1 MKDYN
6 KLKEYILTKQH
17 RTLRRKVKD
26 DLPAIYA
33 AEGLSAEERMTRRFE
48 YLCAHETPIVLAD
61 ERIAFLRTL
70 CDVPHIYTEEEFAA
84 LKSEKRLHELG
95 FHSNVTPD
103 YEKLLRHG
111 LLYFRDSTDGY
122 GARSV
127 DALISLC
134 DRYVIEAK
142 RVGNDEVAA
151 TIERVSRYGA
161 TSFLEA
167 LQLFRIIHFAI
178 WLEGNYHVTV
188 GRFDKYMYP
197 YFKADLDSGKITLDE
212 AAMLVEEF
220 FLSFNRDSD
229 LYPGVQQ
236 GDNGQSLVLGGK
248 DENGREIFNELSRL
262 CLEAS
267 GRLMVIDP
275 KINLRVS
282 KDTPLEVFKL
292 GTELTKKGL
301 GFPQYTNDDVAIP
314 ALIALGYAPEDAAN
328 YGMAACWELIV
339 AGVGMDTAN
348 IGALSFAQ
356 IVDKALHEDLAVCS
370 SMEEFN
376 SAVRAQINKEID
388 LLCKSTEGLWFIPS
402 PFLRIC
408 MNENPD
414 GSYKYNNFGFHGT
427 GACTA
432 ADSLAAI
439 EKYIFEEKS
448 LTPDELIAAV
458 DSDFADK
465 PELLHKLRY
474 ETVKVGQ
481 NEDYA
486 DKYLCMLLDFFADSL
501 EGRKNHLGGVFRAGT
516 GSAMFYLQHVEN
528 IGASPDGRRR
538 GESLGANFSVS
549 LFAKTGGP
557 LSVISS
563 LTKPN
568 LKRVINGGP
577 VTLEFASGIWSAE
590 DSIEKFS
597 KFIKSYIA
605 MGGHQIQL
613 NSVDLETL
621 KRAQEHPEDYERLVV
636 RIWGWSAYFTALDK
650 CYQDHVMQRQI
661 YSM

>member
-1 MKDYN
+1 MKNYQA
-6 KLKEYILTKQH
+6 LKEYILTKKH
-17 RTLRRKVKD
+17 RAYRRAVD
-26 DLPAIYA
+26 VDLA
-33 AEGLSAEERMTRRFE
+33 AEYSALGLSAEERMTRRFE
-48 YLCAHETPIVLAD
+48 YLCENETPVILPD

-70 CDVPHIYTEEEFAA
+70 TDIPHIYTEEEFAE
-84 LKSEKRLHELG
+84 LGNKHRLHELG

-103 YEKLLRHG
+103 YSKLLQHG
-111 LLYFRDSTDGY
+111 LLYFRNSTDEY
-122 GARSV
+122 GARDI
-127 DALISLC
+127 DALIGLC
-134 DRYVIEAK
+134 DRYTAEA
-142 RVGNDEVAA
+142 RQVGNDEVAR

-167 LQLFRIIHFAI
+167 LQLFRIIHFAL

-197 YFKADLDSGKITLDE
+197 YFKADIDSGKLSLHE
-212 AAMLVEEF
+212 AALLVEEF

-248 DENGREIFNELSRL
+248 DENGNEVFNELSRL

-282 KDTPLEVFKL
+282 KDTPIEIFEL

-314 ALIALGYAPEDAAN
+314 ALIELGYEPADAAN
-328 YGMAACWELIV
+328 YGMAACWELITP
-339 AGVGMDTAN
+339 GVGMDTAN
-348 IGALSFAQ
+348 IDALSFVKM
-356 IVDKALHEDLAVCS
+356 IDKTLHEDFLACNT
-370 SMEEFN
+370 MDEFL
-376 SAVRAQINKEID
+376 SALKKQINAEVD
-388 LLCKSTEGLWFIPS
+388 TLCKNTDGLWFIPS

-427 GACTA
+427 GACSA
-432 ADSLAAI
+432 ADSLVAI
-439 EKYIFEEKS
+439 EKYVYNEKS
-448 LTPDELIAAV
+448 LTKEELLDAI
-458 DSDFADK
+458 DSDFANS

-474 ETVKVGQ
+474 ETAKVGQ
-481 NEDYA
+481 NDDDA
-486 DKYLCMLLDFFADSL
+486 DKYLCLLLDIFADSL
-501 EGRKNHLGGVFRAGT
+501 EGRTNCLGGRFRAGT
-516 GSAMFYLQHVEN
+516 GSAMFYLRHTDG
-528 IGASPDGRRR
+528 IGASPDGRRK
-538 GESLGANFSVS
+538 GESLGANFSTS

-563 LTKPN
+563 LTKPD
-568 LKRVINGGP
+568 LRRVINGGP

-590 DSIEKFS
+590 DSVQKFA
-597 KFIKSYIA
+597 KFIKTYIA

-613 NSVDLETL
+613 NSINLETL
-621 KRAQEHPEDYERLVV
+621 KKAQEHPEDYERLVV

-661 YSM
+661 YGI

>member
-1 MKDYN
+1 MKNYQA
-6 KLKEYILTKQH
+6 LKEYILTKKH
-17 RTLRRKVKD
+17 RAYRRAVD
-26 DLPAIYA
+26 VDLA
-33 AEGLSAEERMTRRFE
+33 AEYSALGLSAEERMTRRFE
-48 YLCAHETPIVLAD
+48 YLCKNETPVVLAD

-70 CDVPHIYTEEEFAA
+70 TDIPHIYTEEEFAE
-84 LKSEKRLHELG
+84 LGNNHRLHELG
-95 FHSNVTPD
+95 FHSNVTPN

-111 LLYFRDSTDGY
+111 LLYFRNSTDEY
-122 GARSV
+122 GSRDI

-134 DRYVIEAK
+134 DRYIAEAR
-142 RVGNDEVAA
+142 RVGNGDVAD
-151 TIERVSRYGA
+151 TLERVSRYGA

-167 LQLFRIIHFAI
+167 LQLFRIIHFAL

-197 YFKADLDSGKITLDE
+197 YFKADIDSGKLSLDE

-248 DENGREIFNELSRL
+248 DENGNEVFNELSRL

-282 KDTPLEVFKL
+282 KDTPIEIFEL

-301 GFPQYTNDDVAIP
+301 GFPQYTNDDIAIP
-314 ALIALGYAPEDAAN
+314 ALIELGYAPEDAAN

-348 IGALSFAQ
+348 IDALSFVKM
-356 IVDKALHEDLAVCS
+356 IDKTVHEDLLSAD
-370 SMEEFN
+370 SMDDLI
-376 SAVRAQINKEID
+376 AALKKQIEAEVD
-388 LLCKSTEGLWFIPS
+388 TLCKNTDGLWFIPS

-408 MNENPD
+408 MDENPD

-427 GACTA
+427 GVCSA

-439 EKYIFEEKS
+439 EKYVFGDKS
-448 LTPDELIAAV
+448 ISKQELINAL
-458 DSDFADK
+458 DTDFEGR

-474 ETVKVGQ
+474 ETAKVGQ
-481 NEDYA
+481 NDDDA
-486 DKYLCMLLDFFADSL
+486 DKYLCLLLDIFSSSL
-501 EGRKNHLGGVFRAGT
+501 KGRRNCLGGIFRAGT
-516 GSAMFYLQHVEN
+516 GSAMFYLRHTDG

-538 GESLGANFSVS
+538 GEPLGANFSTS

-563 LTKPN
+563 LTKPE
-568 LKRVINGGP
+568 LKNVINGGP

-590 DSIEKFS
+590 DSIS
-597 KFIKSYIA
+597 KFARFIKTFIN

-621 KRAQEHPEDYERLVV
+621 RKAQEHPEEYDRLVV

-650 CYQDHVMQRQI
+650 CYQDHVMQRQVYGI
-661 YSM
+661 